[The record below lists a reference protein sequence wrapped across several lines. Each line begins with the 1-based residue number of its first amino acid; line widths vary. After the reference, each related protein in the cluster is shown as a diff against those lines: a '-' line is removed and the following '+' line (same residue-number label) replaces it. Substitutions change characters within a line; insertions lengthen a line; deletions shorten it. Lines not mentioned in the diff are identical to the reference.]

1 MYKGQGANLQRT
13 LAACFL
19 DYNTAAGYTEYSPPN
34 MVNAES
40 AFATGQ
46 LPDKEGQMYY
56 MPADEFYMIP
66 TAEVLVTNM

>member
-1 MYKGQGANLQRT
+1 
-13 LAACFL
+13 
-19 DYNTAAGYTEYSPPN
+19 

-46 LPDKEGQMYY
+46 LPVKEGQMYY

-66 TAEVLVTNM
+66 TAEVPVTNV